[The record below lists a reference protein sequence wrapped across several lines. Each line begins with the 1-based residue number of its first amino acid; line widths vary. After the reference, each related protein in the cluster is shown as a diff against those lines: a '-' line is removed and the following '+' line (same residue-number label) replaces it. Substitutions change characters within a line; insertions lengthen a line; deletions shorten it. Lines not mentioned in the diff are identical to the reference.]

1 MKDYSYSDIQKAS
14 DEVFKMQNDSKFREE
29 DLGKYKCD
37 CRFEKCP
44 IYQSGGNR
52 TCTQSTSRSS
62 AFDDDKLLI
71 LALILILSKNSGDKL
86 LIAALLYIIM

>member
-1 MKDYSYSDIQKAS
+1 
-14 DEVFKMQNDSKFREE
+14 MQNSSKFREE
-29 DLGKYKCD
+29 DLDKYKCD

-44 IYQSGGNR
+44 IYQNGDNCA
-52 TCTQSTSRSS
+52 CTQSISRSS

-71 LALILILSKNSGDKL
+71 LALILILSKNSSDKL